1 MHGFRG
7 IDAEVETELKRR
19 RLKKG
24 LILKHHRWTGVVSRL
39 ETTLWVA
46 GMKILGI
53 LRFCRSLLVK
63 IDAVLRTVTPDLR
76 MVPGL
81 CRRKSGRALIM
92 FKHIFVFFASPE
104 GPERLS
110 KTGPFRGTSGR
121 GGGCYVVRC
130 LKTPRVV
137 KEALPRHRVICRS
150 DGSQT
155 GSHVNGDFPERHLL
169 FLNLRMQQAS

>member
-1 MHGFRG
+1 MRGFRC
-7 IDAEVETELKRR
+7 IDAQFETESNRVC
-19 RLKKG
+19 LKKSA
-24 LILKHHRWTGVVSRL
+24 IDECHRCICVVSQF
-39 ETTLWVA
+39 ETVLRVA
-46 GMKILGI
+46 GAWFSRNLQFCMILLAEIEAVSRTIAPHLRKIQG
-53 LRFCRSLLVK
+53 
-63 IDAVLRTVTPDLR
+63 
-76 MVPGL
+76 PGS
-81 CRRKSGRALIM
+81 RKYGSVRIS

-130 LKTPRVV
+130 RKTPRVV